1 MSMAERQ
8 AAKLRT
14 QYEDAEKNRIL
25 YENEVY
31 EDILKCYCLLIEIN
45 LML

>member
-1 MSMAERQ
+1 MHMSMVEKQ

-25 YENEVY
+25 YENEVN
-31 EDILKCYCLLIEIN
+31 EDIFVLI
-45 LML
+45 